1 MRYLR
6 PVICVDDSRLKGPYK
21 GTLLLA
27 TGQDANKQIY
37 PLAWEIVDAETNR
50 SWMWFMSNLKELIGD
65 SAELVFVSDR
75 KNSISNAIARI
86 FPQSRHGYCIWHLE
100 KNLVQRY
107 NNASVIFLFKRA
119 TRTSRIEEFERLMR
133 QICRVSARAY
143 GYLERAG
150 FSFWSRALFVGQRYN
165 ILTNNNAESLNSML
179 RHARSLP
186 ITCLVEHIRQTMQKW
201 FHECQISAITCTGM
215 LSLRMENELRT
226 TFEAGTRLRAHGLTE
241 QLTQV
246 GMSNDADI
254 VDFSD
259 NSCTCR
265 EFEINRMPCVHATRA
280 ACLRRMSL
288 YDLCSLYYTSK
299 YWRGAYSEA
308 IYPVMHKV
316 DWIVPNEITGTPI
329 RPPNVRRPPSRPP
342 TRRQRSIF
350 ESATRLRKCTR
361 CGGLGHNRSTCSN
374 PITPP
379 TV

>member
-6 PVICVDDSRLKGPYK
+6 PVICVDGSHLKGPYK
-21 GTLLLA
+21 GTLLMA

-37 PLAWEIVDAETNR
+37 PLAWEIIDAETNR

-65 SAELVFVSDR
+65 SAELVFIFDR
-75 KNSISNAIARI
+75 KNSISNAIAHL
-86 FPQSRHGYCIWHLE
+86 FPQSRHGCCIRHLE

-119 TRTSRIEEFERLMR
+119 ERTSQVEEFERLMG
-133 QICRVSARAY
+133 QIRRVSARAY

-150 FSFWSRALFVGQRYN
+150 FSFWSQALFVGQRYN

-186 ITCLVEHIRQTMQKW
+186 ITCLIEHIRQTMQKW
-201 FHECQISAITCTGM
+201 FHESRTSATTCIGM

-246 GMSNDADI
+246 GISNDTDI

-265 EFEINRMPCVHATRA
+265 EFQINRMSCLHATRA
-280 ACLRRMSL
+280 AYLR
-288 YDLCSLYYTSK
+288 
-299 YWRGAYSEA
+299 
-308 IYPVMHKV
+308 
-316 DWIVPNEITGTPI
+316 GTPI
-329 RPPNVRRPPSRPP
+329 RPPNVRRPPGRPP
-342 TRRQRSIF
+342 TRRQRSRF
-350 ESATRLRKCTR
+350 KSVTRLRKCTR
-361 CGGLGHNRSTCSN
+361 YGGLGHNRSTCSN
-374 PITPP
+374 PILEDIVVDIPSEHLDS
-379 TV
+379 